1 MAHLENAAIR
11 SAGENNMSNAKIRL
25 GGREIPDWA
34 LLVFLGLAFL
44 GLWELA
50 ANLSWIN
57 SLFFPAPS
65 AIAITFADQLASGEL
80 SDNLFATLSRTGYGL
95 LFGCTSGLIAGILLG
110 WSARLRRLLDPV
122 IGALYPLPKLALFP
136 LFLIIFG
143 LGEAPRVVLISLA
156 TFFPMLINTLAGVR
170 QINPEYFEIAKGY
183 GANRRILLLRVV
195 LPGALPS
202 VLSGLRLA
210 AGNAL
215 ITTIAVELLNADT
228 GLGAQIWWAWE
239 TLRTE
244 VLYVMI
250 LLAAGLGIG
259 SHYALEFLSS
269 WLLPWQREDSNRIPV
284 NPISEI

>member
-1 MAHLENAAIR
+1 MENLENTAVG
-11 SAGENNMSNAKIRL
+11 SATQNSMKNPASSR
-25 GGREIPDWA
+25 REIDIADRVYLFA
-34 LLVFLGLAFL
+34 LGIAILF
-44 GLWELA
+44 LWEVASTLG
-50 ANLSWIN
+50 WIN
-57 SLFFPAPS
+57 ALFFPAPS
-65 AIAITFADQLASGEL
+65 AIATSFGTLLISGEL
-80 SDNLFATLSRTGYGL
+80 LDNLAATLGRTGYGL
-95 LFGCTSGLIAGILLG
+95 LAGCTSGLAIGILLG
-110 WSARLRRLLDPV
+110 WSDRLRRLLDPV

-136 LFLIIFG
+136 LFLVIFG

-183 GANRRILLLRVV
+183 GASRGILLFRVV

-210 AGNAL
+210 VGNAL

-269 WLLPWQREDSNRIPV
+269 RLLPWQREDSNRIPV